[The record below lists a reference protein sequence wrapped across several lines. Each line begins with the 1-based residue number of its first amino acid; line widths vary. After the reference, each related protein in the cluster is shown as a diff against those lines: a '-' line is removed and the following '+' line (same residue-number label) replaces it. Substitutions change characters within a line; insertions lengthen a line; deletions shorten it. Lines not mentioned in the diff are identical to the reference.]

1 MFCMITLLNVVDYYF
16 RHLRQMNSDCYNL
29 KCKSLPSKAEVRNA
43 LDFGSGSGGVRPRNT
58 SLGFVI

>member
-43 LDFGSGSGGVRPRNT
+43 SDLAVVVVG
-58 SLGFVI
+58 